1 MTKKLIKVVVFILFL
16 IKSAY
21 ANIIRDSE
29 IEEAI
34 NLVVAPLKEV
44 SGIKDLKIF
53 LINDEVPNAFTVG
66 GSIVF
71 VHSGLITKF
80 PDPDV
85 LRGVIA
91 HEIGHILGQHISRKQ
106 EVIDNYRLL
115 AMGSAA
121 LGLATAVGSG
131 SPGIAVMMA
140 GSHIAE
146 RSVQAYSR
154 TFESSADQMAL
165 KLLEKSRHSSV
176 GMIKFFE
183 QTRIDSRSDLINPY
197 EQTHPLSQDRLVVL
211 KNYNKK
217 SRFNNSQNSKDL
229 VERFR
234 RVSVKLAAYTKE
246 LNSLPQ
252 CDYKEGIDELNLY
265 TKAIKCFRIG
275 NFNNA
280 LKNIDV
286 LLKQHPKDPYYHEL
300 KAQIL
305 FESGSDSAL
314 SEYNIASE
322 IRKND
327 PLILLGRA
335 IVGISNYS
343 NQPAKL
349 NEFYKDLSFVVEKEP
364 DNLLAL
370 YYMAIYYEKK
380 GLKAKSYLNS
390 AIIADKSGNKEE
402 AKKLATK
409 ALKGL
414 EVKSPDWYKATDII
428 TVGK

>member
-1 MTKKLIKVVVFILFL
+1 MAKKIISIIVFVLFL
-16 IKSAY
+16 VKSAH

-29 IEEAI
+29 IEEVI
-34 NLVVAPLKEV
+34 NLVAAPLKQA

-53 LINDEVPNAFTVG
+53 LINDETPNAFTVG

-71 VHSGLITKF
+71 VHSVLITKF

-85 LRGVIA
+85 LRGVVA
-91 HEIGHILGQHISRKQ
+91 HEIGHILGQHISRRQ

-121 LGLATAVGSG
+121 LGLATAIGSG

-140 GSHIAE
+140 GSHVAE

-154 TFESSADQMAL
+154 TFESSADHLAL
-165 KLLEKSRHSSV
+165 KLLEKSHHSSV

-183 QTRIDSRSDLINPY
+183 QTRIDSRSDLVNPY

-217 SRFNNSQNSKDL
+217 SKFNTSQNSKEL
-229 VERFR
+229 VDRFKR
-234 RVSVKLAAYTKE
+234 ASVKLAAYTRE
-246 LNSLPQ
+246 LNLILQ

-305 FESGSDSAL
+305 FESGSASAL
-314 SEYNIASE
+314 TEYNIASE

-335 IVGISNYS
+335 IVGISNYG
-343 NQPAKL
+343 NQPVKL

-402 AKKLATK
+402 AKKLATE

-428 TVGK
+428 AVDK

>member
-34 NLVVAPLKEV
+34 NLVVAPLKKV

-71 VHSGLITKF
+71 IHSGLITKF

-176 GMIKFFE
+176 GMIKFFA

-217 SRFNNSQNSKDL
+217 SRFNSSQNSKDL

-234 RVSVKLAAYTKE
+234 RASVKLAAYTKE

-252 CDYKEGIDELNLY
+252 CDYKEGVDELNLY
-265 TKAIKCFRIG
+265 TKVIKCFRIG

-286 LLKQHPKDPYYHEL
+286 LLKQRPKDPYYHEL

-402 AKKLATK
+402 AKKLATE

-428 TVGK
+428 AVDK